1 MIKVEVFMTI
11 WVLHRQGASVREI
24 ARRLSVS
31 RNTVRRYLR
40 GGEAMPRY
48 VRRSGRPSKLDD
60 VREYL
65 ERRID
70 QALPHRLPA
79 TVLFREA
86 RALGYTGGERILR
99 RLVSSRYAK
108 APAAPVVRYETAPGE
123 QMQVDWAVI
132 RRGAAPLSAFVAVLG
147 YSRSTYVEIV
157 DNERIESL
165 LGCQARALA
174 HFGGVPR
181 KVLYDNMKTVVIQR
195 DAYGQGLHR
204 FHAALWEQAKTY
216 GFEPKLCAPYRAQT
230 KGKVER
236 FIRYFRES
244 FWIPL
249 ITRLQAAGEALTL
262 ELANAELRG
271 WLAETA
277 DRRMIRQ
284 IHARPVDRWA
294 QERQALQPLPNT
306 TAPARG
312 PGAASWP
319 RERLQRSPQVY
330 QQLFEVRA

>member
-11 WVLHRQGASVREI
+11 WVLHQQGASVREI

-40 GGEAMPRY
+40 GGEEMPRY
-48 VRRSGRPSKLDD
+48 SRRSGRRSKLDG
-60 VREYL
+60 VRAYL

-99 RLVSSRYAK
+99 QLVSARYAK
-108 APAAPVVRYETAPGE
+108 APPAPVVRYETEPGE

-132 RRGAAPLSAFVAVLG
+132 RRGSAPLSAFVAVLG
-147 YSRSTYVEIV
+147 YSRSAYVEIV
-157 DNERIESL
+157 DNERIDSL
-165 LGCQARALA
+165 LGCQSRALV

-181 KVLYDNMKTVVIQR
+181 KVLYDNMKTVVLQR
-195 DAYGQGLHR
+195 GAYGEGLHR
-204 FHAALWEQAKTY
+204 FHAALWDQARTY

-236 FIRYFRES
+236 FIRYFREC
-244 FWIPL
+244 FWIPF
-249 ITRLQAAGEALTL
+249 ITRLQAAGETLTI
-262 ELANAELRG
+262 ELANAELRR

-277 DRRMIRQ
+277 DQRTIRE
-284 IHARPVDRWA
+284 IDTRPVDRFA
-294 QERQALQPLPNT
+294 QECQALQPLPNT
-306 TAPARG
+306 AAPATG
-312 PGAASWP
+312 PGTASWP

-330 QQLFEVRA
+330 QQLFEVHA